1 MATQKEMDDDLD
13 MTQEERA
20 EFMGLMQEE
29 IAATEKAIGAKRIA
43 LFAFVSFIVFLAW
56 AFHG

>member
-1 MATQKEMDDDLD
+1 MATQNKMDDDLD

-29 IAATEKAIGAKRIA
+29 IAATEKAIWAKRIA
-43 LFAFVSFIVFLAW
+43 LAAFVSLIVFLAW
-56 AFHG
+56 TFHG